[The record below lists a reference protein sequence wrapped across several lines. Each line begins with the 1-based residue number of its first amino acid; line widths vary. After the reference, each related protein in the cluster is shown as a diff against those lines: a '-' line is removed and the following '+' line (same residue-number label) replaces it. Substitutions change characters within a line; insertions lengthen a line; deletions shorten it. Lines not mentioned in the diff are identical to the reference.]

1 MGVDVMKKSDI
12 VRKLTSRKFWLA
24 LAGFVSMLI
33 IYCTGD
39 KSKAEGVAAL
49 IMAGAS
55 VFGYLLG
62 EGLADS
68 KPFVDPEETTGNV
81 SAGDSD
87 TDGE

>member
-1 MGVDVMKKSDI
+1 MKKSDI

-33 IYCTGD
+33 IYFTGD